1 MQNNILGSWKTE
13 KGWLTRPAIKEG
25 IKDEGNQVVIGVDG
39 IDVEAQS
46 VFVQVDIVP
55 NLLRGLMVNV
65 GRGTNIGLTRT
76 RTRIEGMVRA
86 TRHHGIGSG
95 GSVPI

>member
-1 MQNNILGSWKTE
+1 M
-13 KGWLTRPAIKEG
+13 
-25 IKDEGNQVVIGVDG
+25 VIGVDG

-55 NLLRGLMVNV
+55 NLLSRLMVNV
-65 GRGTNIGLTRT
+65 GRGTNIGLTL
-76 RTRIEGMVRA
+76 TRIERMVRA